1 MKKTRILIADDHEV
15 VRRGVAAMLSAHP
28 DLEVC
33 SEAPNGREAVESA
46 VQLQPDIVV
55 MDLSMPEMNGLEAT
69 RQILRDNPKAQ
80 VLILTLHESEELIRQ
95 VLTAGARGYVLKSD
109 VAGNLVAAVRALQQ
123 RQLFFTSKIADVV
136 MRGYLNNA
144 TVAPVPAASDPLT
157 TREREVV
164 QLIAEGK
171 SNKEVASILELSIKT
186 VETHRANIMDK
197 LNLHSVADLVRY
209 AVRNHI
215 IETC

>member
-15 VRRGVAAMLSAHP
+15 VRRGVAAMLSTHP

-33 SEAPNGREAVESA
+33 CEAPNGRDAVESA
-46 VQLQPDIVV
+46 LQLQPDIVV
-55 MDLSMPEMNGLEAT
+55 MDITMPEMNGLEAT
-69 RQILRDNPKAQ
+69 RQILKDNPKAQ
-80 VLILTLHESEELIRQ
+80 VLILTLHESEELIRS

-109 VAGNLVAAVRALQQ
+109 VAGNLVSAVRALQQ

-136 MRGYLNNA
+136 MRGYLNGGS
-144 TVAPVPAASDPLT
+144 VAPTATSDPLSP
-157 TREREVV
+157 REREVV

-171 SNKEVASILELSIKT
+171 SNKEVASILDLSIKT
-186 VETHRANIMDK
+186 VETHRANVMDK

>member
-15 VRRGVAAMLSAHP
+15 VRRGVAAMLSAHS

-33 SEAPNGREAVESA
+33 CEAPNGREAVDCA
-46 VQLQPDIVV
+46 LQLQPDIVV
-55 MDLSMPEMNGLEAT
+55 MDITMPEMNGLEAT
-69 RQILRDNPKAQ
+69 RQILKDNPKAQ
-80 VLILTLHESEELIRQ
+80 VLILTLHESEELIRN

-109 VAGNLVAAVRALQQ
+109 VAGNLVSAVRALQQ

-136 MRGYLNNA
+136 MRGYL
-144 TVAPVPAASDPLT
+144 TGGMTSPAPAGNDPLSP
-157 TREREVV
+157 REREVV

-171 SNKEVASILELSIKT
+171 SNKEVAAILDLSIKT

>member
-1 MKKTRILIADDHEV
+1 MKKARILIADDHEV

-28 DLEVC
+28 DMEVC
-33 SEAPNGREAVESA
+33 CEAPNGREAVESA
-46 VQLQPDIVV
+46 VQLRPDIVV
-55 MDLSMPEMNGLEAT
+55 MDITMPEMNGLEAT
-69 RQILRDNPKAQ
+69 RQILRDNPEAQ
-80 VLILTLHESEELIRQ
+80 VLILTLHESEELIRN

-109 VAGNLVAAVRALQQ
+109 VAGNLVSAVRALRQ

-136 MRGYLNNA
+136 VRGYLNSA
-144 TVAPVPAASDPLT
+144 SVAPAPSAGDTLSP
-157 TREREVV
+157 REREVV

-171 SNKEVASILELSIKT
+171 SNKEAASILDLSIKT
-186 VETHRANIMDK
+186 VETHMDK
-197 LNLHSVADLVRY
+197 LHLHSVADLVRY